1 MTKKKTKKKF
11 KILSMLK
18 ILILL
23 IIIVGLLGAGAT
35 LYIVKNI
42 IDNAPNID
50 PTKFADSWTEN
61 AEILDINGELI
72 EKLQDGGYRTI
83 IKYSDIS
90 PVLID
95 TYVSVEDKTFWEHS
109 GFNYV
114 RLVGAVWEAITS
126 GSRVS
131 GTSTITQQT
140 ARNLYLTDKM
150 TEYSLSRKIE
160 EAYYS
165 VLIERH
171 LSKEQILEAY
181 LNTIYLGSRVKGIQA
196 ASEIYFSKN
205 ANDLDYIE
213 SAILAGIPKSPAAY
227 SPMKYLVKDDVSES
241 DIIINDAD
249 PIYTAVYNKSSHD
262 RYLTVLNIMHGN
274 NVITDSEYE
283 IAKNTNIYDKLVPG
297 KIKDTDIS
305 SYFSDMVKND
315 VIDDLME
322 TYDYSKDEATNYLYN
337 AGLTIYSTM
346 DLELQK
352 IVENTYN
359 EKDFSTYFGD
369 STYSSVRNFQSRYAI
384 QVDGIVGTGTWSK
397 LLELGAV
404 LEEDIPD
411 ITLRKG
417 MTDYSVVILKEAL
430 NKMGL
435 LNNNESFPQ
444 VTVYFDSDKNIINK
458 DTKKITLYKYQNI
471 VNEDEQFIIKDD
483 EYSYDSDGNL
493 ILYKNNA
500 LNFYSHYVNNELSYI
515 QLILKDTFTYDE
527 DDQSI
532 TINYGRTEQLTPEQ
546 IEAGIKPTN
555 KMTNYNIPN
564 IFIYQGHDLLIPDEY
579 KSYDDKKNVVISKDF
594 FENSDFMEVDEN
606 NNLLISKKY
615 YVIDEKG
622 VIQPQASFV
631 LIDYRSGELRALVG
645 GRNITGQKIYNRAIN
660 PRQPG
665 SAIKPLAVYIP
676 AIDSRRWTS
685 GTVVDDIP
693 TYLGSDPTTR
703 WPLNWYETGTTNPN
717 TFKYWGLMTV
727 RDGIKYSLNV
737 VSAIIANDIGPRV
750 SIEYLKNMGI
760 TSLVETGAYNDINLS
775 SMALGGMTQGISPLE
790 MTEAYG
796 TIANSGV
803 HSKTITYTKVV
814 DNLGNV
820 ILENKSQKNVV
831 VDEQVAYI
839 VGNLMESG
847 VTSGIAKS
855 AAITPNNEGI
865 VVAGK
870 TGTTSNKIDAWF
882 VGFTPYYVA
891 SVWFGNDIN
900 VPLNQGSSVSAEFW
914 SKLMSK
920 IHEGYAD
927 KEFIRPDGILD
938 VRIDSQSGK
947 LPTDLSY
954 LDPRGSTVITEL
966 YLPGTQ
972 PTTFDDS
979 HIIATIDIES
989 GQLATEN
996 CPTSQLEKRVFV
1008 QRLTYYNPE
1017 EHLDKYLNPI
1027 LTKDHEYI
1035 LPDKLCELH
1044 AYTIYSIIDIDFI
1057 NSTKFIVFP
1066 DGTVFVNEPVYITLK
1081 DGNKLLLQYA
1091 TRINRDLSILLL
1103 DGTVLTQD
1111 QYYIKSIDKPDFIPP
1126 IDTIE

>member
-1 MTKKKTKKKF
+1 MAKKKTKKKF
-11 KILSMLK
+11 KILSILK

-23 IIIVGLLGAGAT
+23 IIIIGLLGAGAT
-35 LYIVKNI
+35 LYIVKSI
-42 IDNAPNID
+42 IDDAPNID

-72 EKLQDGGYRTI
+72 EKLQADSYRTI
-83 IKYSDIS
+83 IKYDDMS
-90 PVLID
+90 PILID
-95 TYVSVEDKTFWEHS
+95 AYVSVEDKTFWDHS

-114 RLVGAVWEAITS
+114 RLFGAVWDALTS
-126 GSRVS
+126 NSRIS

-140 ARNLYLTDKM
+140 ARNLYLPEKR
-150 TEYSLSRKIE
+150 TERTLGRKIE
-160 EAYYS
+160 EAYYA
-165 VLIERH
+165 VLLERH

-181 LNTIYLGSRVKGIQA
+181 LNTIYLGSTVKGVEA

-205 ANDLDYIE
+205 ANELDYIE

-227 SPMKYLVKDDVSES
+227 SPMKSLLKDDVSES
-241 DIIINDAD
+241 DIIISDAD
-249 PIYTAVYNKSSHD
+249 PIYTVVYNESSHD
-262 RYLTVLNIMHGN
+262 RYLTVIRIMHEN
-274 NVITDSEYE
+274 NVINDSEYE

-297 KIKDTDIS
+297 KVKDTDIS
-305 SYFSDMVKND
+305 SYFSDMVKSD

-352 IVENTYN
+352 IVESTYN

-404 LEEDIPD
+404 LEEDIPSM
-411 ITLRKG
+411 TLREG
-417 MTDYSVVILKEAL
+417 MTDDSIVILKEAL

-444 VTVYFDSDKNIINK
+444 VTVCFDSNKNIINK

-471 VNEDEQFIIKDD
+471 VNEDEQFVIKDN
-483 EYSYDSDGNL
+483 EYSYDSEGNL
-493 ILYKNNA
+493 VLYKNNA
-500 LNFYSHYVNNELSYI
+500 LHFYSHYVDNELSYI
-515 QLILKDTFTYDE
+515 QVVLKDTFTYDE

-532 TINYGRTEQLTPEQ
+532 TSSYSSSAQ
-546 IEAGIKPTN
+546 
-555 KMTNYNIPN
+555 MTMYNIPN

-579 KSYDDKKNVVISKDF
+579 KSYDDKKNLVISKDF
-594 FENSDFMEVDEN
+594 FDNFDFMKVDEN

-615 YVIDEKG
+615 YIIDEKG
-622 VIQPQASFV
+622 IIQPQAAFV
-631 LIDYRSGELRALVG
+631 LTDYRSGELRALVG

-676 AIDSRRWTS
+676 AIDSRRWTA
-685 GTVVDDIP
+685 GTVVDDVP
-693 TYLGSDPTTR
+693 TYLGTDPTTR
-703 WPLNWYETGTTNPN
+703 WPLNWYETGTTNPD

-727 RDGIKYSLNV
+727 RDGIKSSLNV

-760 TSLVETGAYNDINLS
+760 TSLVETGAYNDVNLS

-790 MTEAYG
+790 MAEAYG
-796 TIANSGV
+796 TIANGGV
-803 HSKTITYTKVV
+803 HSTTITYTKVV
-814 DNLGNV
+814 NNLGNI

-839 VGNLMESG
+839 VEDLMKSG
-847 VTSGIAKS
+847 VTSGIARS
-855 AAITPNNEGI
+855 AAIKPNNEGI
-865 VVAGK
+865 AVAGK

-900 VPLNQGSSVSAEFW
+900 VPLNQGSAVSAEFW

-920 IHEGYAD
+920 IHEGYINR
-927 KEFIRPDGILD
+927 EFIRPDGILD
-938 VRIDSQSGK
+938 VKIDSQSGK

-954 LDPRGSTVITEL
+954 LDPRGSTVVTEL

-996 CPTSQLEKRVFV
+996 CPASQVEERIFV

-1027 LTKDHEYI
+1027 LTRDHEYI
-1035 LPDKLCELH
+1035 LPDKMCELH
-1044 AYTIYSIIDIDFI
+1044 AYTIYSIIDTDFI
-1057 NSTKFIVFP
+1057 NSSKFIIFP
-1066 DGTVFVNEPVYITLK
+1066 DGTVYINEPVYITLK
-1081 DGNKLLLQYA
+1081 DGNKLLLQFA

-1103 DGTVLTQD
+1103 DGTILTQE
-1111 QYYIKSIDKPDFIPP
+1111 QYYIRSIDKPDFIPP
-1126 IDTIE
+1126 IDPDELDTIDN